1 MRSYAQGPKGIVV
14 RQTIGEAFL
23 ETANRFADRVALISC
38 HQKSGRHQNI
48 RLTWAEYALEARRV
62 AAGLR
67 ALGLHPGDRVGV
79 WATNCAEWPIL
90 QFGCALAGVV
100 LVNVNPAN
108 RSHELSFVLR
118 KSRMRAL
125 FLHTQGRHSNYQAI
139 LEESRAGQ
147 TLALEHVIYIDTAQ
161 WGKFLRDPDGVI
173 ARPDPDEPVNIQ
185 YTSGTTGQPKG
196 VLLTHVNLVNNARFF
211 AECMRVTEEDRICV
225 PVPMFHCF
233 GCVIGTMT
241 AAVSGATC
249 IFPSAT
255 FDPVAALEA
264 IDTERATV
272 IYGVPAMF
280 IAELQHPEF
289 TRFQL
294 TSLRTGIMAGAPCPI
309 EIMRRVIDTMH
320 CRHMLVVYGQTEASP
335 GITSSRVDDDLET
348 RCTTVGGA
356 LPETEVRIV
365 SSEGETLPVGEQGE
379 LLARGYMV
387 MKGYDGEPE
396 ATAQA
401 VDAEGWL
408 HTGDLAV
415 MRPDGYFRITGRAR
429 DMIIRGGENVYP
441 REIEEFLYTHS
452 AIADAQVIG
461 IPDERL
467 GEIVVAW
474 IRLKAG
480 VTADEEEIRTFC
492 RARLAYYKVPE
503 HIRFVDAFPM
513 TLSGKVQKFKMREF
527 EIANRSLEKVATR
540 QTA

>member
-1 MRSYAQGPKGIVV
+1 MQSYTRGPKGAVV
-14 RQTIGEAFL
+14 RKTIGEAFL
-23 ETANRFADRVALISC
+23 ETANRFADRVALIS
-38 HQKSGRHQNI
+38 RHQNI
-48 RLTWAEYALEARRV
+48 RLTWAEYAREAQRV

-67 ALGLHPGDRVGV
+67 ALGLRPGDRVGV
-79 WATNCAEWPIL
+79 WATNCAEWPII

-125 FLHTQGRHSNYQAI
+125 FLHTQGRHSNYKSI
-139 LEESRAGQ
+139 LEECRAGQ
-147 TLALEHVIYIDTAQ
+147 TLALEHIIYVDSAQ
-161 WGKFLRDPDGVI
+161 WGNFLRDPDGISVKS
-173 ARPDPDEPVNIQ
+173 DPDEPANIQ
-185 YTSGTTGQPKG
+185 YTSGTTGQSKG

-211 AECMRVTEEDRICV
+211 AECMRLTEQDRICI

-233 GCVIGTMT
+233 GCVMGAMT
-241 AAVSGATC
+241 AAVSGAAC
-249 IFPSAT
+249 IFPAST
-255 FDPVAALEA
+255 FDPLATLEA
-264 IDTERATV
+264 VDTDKATV
-272 IYGVPAMF
+272 IYGVPTMF

-289 TRFQL
+289 ARFRL
-294 TSLRTGIMAGAPCPI
+294 ETLRTGIMAGAPCPI

-348 RCTTVGGA
+348 RCSTVGCA
-356 LPETEVRIV
+356 LPETEVKII
-365 SSEGETLPVGEQGE
+365 SSEGETLPAGEQGE

-401 VDAEGWL
+401 VDADGWL
-408 HTGDLAV
+408 HTGDFAV
-415 MRPDGYFRITGRAR
+415 MRPDGYFKITGRAR

-441 REIEEFLYTHS
+441 REIEEFLYAHT

-461 IPDERL
+461 IPDDRL
-467 GEIVVAW
+467 GEIVLAW

-480 VTADEEEIRTFC
+480 ATAEEEEIRAFC
-492 RARLAYYKVPE
+492 RTRLAYYKVPE
-503 HIRFVDAFPM
+503 HIRFVDAYPM

-527 EIANRSLEKVATR
+527 EIATRGLERVANR

>member
-1 MRSYAQGPKGIVV
+1 MLSYVRGPKGIVV
-14 RQTIGEAFL
+14 RRTVGEAFL
-23 ETANRFADRVALISC
+23 ETANRFADRVALIS
-38 HQKSGRHQNI
+38 RHQDI
-48 RLTWAEYALEARRV
+48 RLTWAEYAFEAQRV

-67 ALGLHPGDRVGV
+67 ALGLQPGDRVGV

-90 QFGCALAGVV
+90 QFGSALAGVV

-147 TLALEHVIYIDTAQ
+147 TLALEHVIYLDSVQ
-161 WGKFLRDPDGVI
+161 WGKFLRDPDGI
-173 ARPDPDEPVNIQ
+173 ITRPEPDEPANIQ

-211 AECMRVTEEDRICV
+211 AEYMRVTEEDRVCV

-289 TRFQL
+289 TRFHL
-294 TSLRTGIMAGAPCPI
+294 NSLRTGIMAGAPCPI
-309 EIMRRVIDTMH
+309 EIMRQVIDTMH

-365 SSEGETLPVGEQGE
+365 SSEGETLPAGEQGE

-396 ATAQA
+396 ATAEA

-503 HIRFVDAFPM
+503 HIRFVNAYPM

-527 EIANRSLEKVATR
+527 EIATRSLEKVAIR

>member
-1 MRSYAQGPKGIVV
+1 MQSYTRGPKGTVV
-14 RQTIGEAFL
+14 RKTIGEAYL
-23 ETANRFADRVALISC
+23 ETANRFADRVALISV
-38 HQKSGRHQNI
+38 HQNI
-48 RLTWAEYALEARRV
+48 RLTWAEYAYEAHRV

-79 WATNCAEWPIL
+79 WATNCAEWPIV

-118 KSRMRAL
+118 KSRMRVL
-125 FLHTQGRHSNYQAI
+125 FLHAQDRHSNYKTI

-147 TLALEHVIYIDTAQ
+147 ILALEHVIYLDSAQ
-161 WGKFLRDPDGVI
+161 WEKFLCDPDGI
-173 ARPDPDEPVNIQ
+173 TARPDPDEPANIQ

-211 AECMRVTEEDRICV
+211 AQYMRVTEEDRTCV

-233 GCVIGTMT
+233 GSVIGTMT
-241 AAVSGATC
+241 AAVSGAAC
-249 IFPSAT
+249 IFPGAT
-255 FDPVAALEA
+255 FDPLATLEA

-272 IYGVPAMF
+272 IYGVPTMF

-289 TRFQL
+289 ARFQL

-335 GITSSRVDDDLET
+335 GITSSHVDDDLET
-348 RCTTVGGA
+348 RCTTVGCA
-356 LPETEVRIV
+356 LPETEVQIV
-365 SSEGETLPVGEQGE
+365 SPEGETLPVDQQGE

-396 ATAQA
+396 ATDKA
-401 VDAEGWL
+401 VDADGWL

-415 MRPDGYFRITGRAR
+415 MRPDGCFRITGRAH

-441 REIEEFLYTHS
+441 REIEEFLYTHT

-461 IPDERL
+461 IPDELL

-480 VTADEEEIRTFC
+480 VTTDEEEIRTFC
-492 RARLAYYKVPE
+492 RARLAYYKVPQ
-503 HIRFVDAFPM
+503 HIRFVDAYPM

-527 EIANRSLEKVATR
+527 EIATRSLEAVANR